1 MKHRIMYL
9 FAMMLLS
16 CRVGVFGQDGQ
27 NTYKLVT
34 SESQLEVD
42 GAYLIASSAKDG
54 DAYALSYIN
63 KSGGNNRRDISVTV
77 MNASIM
83 CEVAAENSDESHPY
97 ELVLGGK
104 IGAWTFFDAV
114 NNAYLNAT
122 NTTSSNWLKTI
133 EKLDN
138 YAYFSIA
145 IGDGGV
151 ATIKATKKT
160 QKNWLLFNAGSNLFS
175 CYDSGQ
181 KDVYLYK
188 KVDDG
193 GETPID
199 PVITVEKPTISPNT
213 GNYYDAQTVIIEA
226 EEGCTVHYTI
236 DGSSPSVSSAVYE
249 NSFVVSETT
258 TIKAIAVNAD
268 GVMSQETSVVITILE
283 REPDASFE
291 APYTYDEVSGFSKLP
306 TKSVWIKGYIVGY
319 IDGGNDGNLTT
330 EFKPNDTG
338 TNKSKTLGVGRL
350 DAVGK
355 QYIPINLSEDT
366 KSVLNLYDNRHN
378 FGKEF
383 YSYGLIEEYWGMK
396 GMKAPVKVICRDCSS
411 PYGYIVAGSGFK
423 DSELDFV
430 FSDANATSIDL
441 RACIDDINS
450 RKILSPNTLMIK
462 DKNEEGEDNVIVKND
477 KDYVCQ
483 RLALNNGYAFRPPFD
498 FVANEVTYTTTIS
511 AAGYAT
517 LCLPFDCSVPD
528 GLTAYKLE
536 SIKGKEIIGVE
547 VDMLEADKPVLLK
560 GEQGEYTFSATDVSI
575 SADGSMANG
584 VLKGVYS
591 RQNVEAK
598 NYVLQIHDNEPAFY
612 IVAEGKEPI
621 INPFRAYMTAVS
633 LTANLFTLKIVD
645 RSEIDGL
652 QDAVEDGTSVVEEYY
667 NIYGVR
673 LSVPERGVNIV
684 RKSNGDIKKI
694 FVK

>member
-1 MKHRIMYL
+1 MYL

-42 GAYLIASSAKDG
+42 GVYLIASSAKDG
-54 DAYALSYIN
+54 DAYALSFDN
-63 KSGGNNRRDISVTV
+63 GNNRKGVSVTV
-77 MNASIM
+77 TNASII
-83 CEVAAENSDESHPY
+83 CEVATETGDKTHPY
-97 ELVLGGK
+97 ELILGEK
-104 IGAWTFFDAV
+104 SGAWTFFDAV

-122 NTTSSNWLKTI
+122 DTKTSNWLHTI

-138 YAYFSIA
+138 YACFSIVV
-145 IGDGGV
+145 GDGSV
-151 ATIKATKKT
+151 ATIKATNKT
-160 QKNWLLFNAGSNLFS
+160 KYNWLQYIDAHIFS
-175 CYDSGQ
+175 CYNSGQ
-181 KDVYLYK
+181 NDVYLYK
-188 KVDDG
+188 KMN

-199 PVITVEKPTISPNT
+199 PVVTVEKPTISPNT
-213 GNYYDAQTVIIEA
+213 GNYYDAQTVTIEA
-226 EEGCTVHYTI
+226 EEGCTVYYTI

-258 TIKAIAVNAD
+258 TIKAIAVNAE
-268 GVMSQETSVVITILE
+268 GKMSQETSVVITILE

-291 APYTYDEVSGFSKLP
+291 APYTYDEVNSFSKLP
-306 TKSVWIKGYIVGY
+306 TKNVWIKGYIVGY

-355 QYIPINLSEDT
+355 QYIPINLSENT

-383 YSYGLIEEYWGMK
+383 YAYGLIEPIWGMN
-396 GMKAPVKVICRDCSS
+396 GMKAPTKVICRDSSS

-423 DSELDFV
+423 DTELDFV

-441 RACIDDINS
+441 RACIDDVSS
-450 RKILSPNTLMIK
+450 RKILNPNTLIIK
-462 DKNEEGEDNVIVKND
+462 DKDEDGEDNVIVKNGEG
-477 KDYVCQ
+477 YVCQ
-483 RLALNNGYAFRPPFD
+483 RLVLHNGYAFRAPFD

-547 VDMLEADKPVLLK
+547 VDMLDADKPVLLK
-560 GEQGEYTFSATDVSI
+560 GEQGEYTFSATDVSV

-584 VLKGVYS
+584 ILKGVYS

-598 NYVLQIHDNEPAFY
+598 NYVLQMHDNEPAFY
-612 IVAEGKEPI
+612 IVAEGKEPT

-673 LSVPERGVNIV
+673 LSVPEKGVNIV
-684 RKSNGDIKKI
+684 RKSNGDVKKI
-694 FVK
+694 FIK

>member
-42 GAYLIASSAKDG
+42 GVYLIANSADDG
-54 DAYALSYIN
+54 EAYALSYDN
-63 KSGGNNRRDISVTV
+63 GNNRKSIVVTI
-77 MNASIM
+77 ADSSIR
-83 CEVAAENSDESHPY
+83 CEVATKNSDKSHPY
-97 ELVLGGK
+97 ELTLGEKSGV
-104 IGAWTFFDAV
+104 WTFFDAV

-122 NTTSSNWLKTI
+122 NTKTDKSLKTI

-138 YAYFSIA
+138 YAYFSIT
-145 IGDGGV
+145 ISNESV

-160 QKNWLLFNAGSNLFS
+160 QQNWLLFNADAHLFS

-213 GNYYDAQTVIIEA
+213 GNYYDAQTVAIEA
-226 EEGCTVHYTI
+226 EEGCTIYYTT
-236 DGSSPSVSSAVYE
+236 DGSSPSTSSLVYE
-249 NSFVVSETT
+249 KPFVVSETT
-258 TIKAIAVNAD
+258 TIKAVAVNAE
-268 GVMSQETSVVITILE
+268 GKMSQETSVVITILE

-291 APYTYDEVSGFSKLP
+291 APYTYDEVNSFSKLP
-306 TKSVWIKGYIVGY
+306 TKNVWIKGYIVGY

-383 YSYGLIEEYWGMK
+383 YSYGLIEKIWGINGMK
-396 GMKAPVKVICRDCSS
+396 EPTKIICRDCSS

-441 RACIDDINS
+441 RACIDDVSS
-450 RKILSPNTLMIK
+450 RKILSPNTLIIK
-462 DKNEEGEDNVIVKND
+462 DKNEEGKTNVIVKND
-477 KDYVCQ
+477 ENYVCQ
-483 RLALNNGYAFRPPFD
+483 RLVLNNGYAFRAPFD
-498 FVANEVTYTTTIS
+498 FAANEVTYTTTIS

-528 GLTAYKLE
+528 GLTAYNLE

-575 SADGSMANG
+575 STDGSMANG
-584 VLKGVYS
+584 ILKGVYS

-598 NYVLQIHDNEPAFY
+598 NYVLQMHDNEPAFY
-612 IVAEGKEPI
+612 IVAEGKEPT

>member
-42 GAYLIASSAKDG
+42 GVYLIASSAKDG
-54 DAYALSYIN
+54 DAYALSFDN
-63 KSGGNNRRDISVTV
+63 GNNRKGVSITVT
-77 MNASIM
+77 NASII
-83 CEVAAENSDESHPY
+83 CEVATETGDKTHPY
-97 ELVLGGK
+97 ELILGEK
-104 IGAWTFFDAV
+104 SGAWTFFDAV

-122 NTTSSNWLKTI
+122 DTKTSKWLHTI

-160 QKNWLLFNAGSNLFS
+160 KYNWLQFVDAHIFS

-181 KDVYLYK
+181 NDVYLYK
-188 KVDDG
+188 KVND
-193 GETPID
+193 ETPIE
-199 PVITVEKPTISPNT
+199 PIITVEKPTISPNT
-213 GNYYDAQTVIIEA
+213 GNYCDTQTVTIEA
-226 EEGCTVHYTI
+226 EEGCTVYYTT

-283 REPDASFE
+283 QELNGTFE
-291 APYTYDEVSGFSKLP
+291 LPYTYDEVNSFSKLP
-306 TKSVWIKGYIVGY
+306 TKEVWIKGYIVGY
-319 IDGGNDGNLTT
+319 IGDGGKLKT
-330 EFKPNDTG
+330 EIKPDDTG
-338 TNKSKTLGVGRL
+338 TNKSNTLGIGRL
-350 DAVGK
+350 DAVEK
-355 QYIPINLSEDT
+355 QYIPIVLSDDT

-383 YSYGLIEEYWGMK
+383 YAYGPIESYWGMK
-396 GMKAPVKVICRDCSS
+396 SIKAPVKVICRDGSS
-411 PYGYIVAGSGFK
+411 PHGYIVAGSGFK
-423 DSELDFV
+423 ETELDFV
-430 FSDANATSIDL
+430 FSDVNATSIDL
-441 RACIDDINS
+441 RACIDDVSS
-450 RKILSPNTLMIK
+450 RKILSPNTLIIK
-462 DKNEEGEDNVIVKND
+462 DKNEEGKTNVIVKNGEN
-477 KDYVCQ
+477 YVCQ
-483 RLALNNGYAFRPPFD
+483 RLVLNNGYAFRAPFD
-498 FVANEVTYTTTIS
+498 FAANEVTYTTTIS

-528 GLTAYKLE
+528 GLTAYNLE

-584 VLKGVYS
+584 ILKGVYS

-598 NYVLQIHDNEPAFY
+598 NYVLQMHDNEPAFY
-612 IVAEGKEPI
+612 IVAEGKEPA

>member
-104 IGAWTFFDAV
+104 IGAWTFFDTV

-160 QKNWLLFNAGSNLFS
+160 QRNWLLFNAGSNLFS

-188 KVDDG
+188 KIDDG

-213 GNYYDAQTVIIEA
+213 GNYYDAQTVAIEA
-226 EEGCTVHYTI
+226 EDGCTIYYTT
-236 DGSSPSVSSAVYE
+236 DGSSPSTSSLVYE
-249 NSFVVSETT
+249 KPFVASETT
-258 TIKAIAVNAD
+258 TIKAVAVNAE
-268 GVMSQETSVVITILE
+268 GKMSQETSVVITILE

-319 IDGGNDGNLTT
+319 VDGGNNGKLTT
-330 EFKPNDTG
+330 EFKDDTG
-338 TNKSKTLGVGRL
+338 TNKSNTLGVGHL

-355 QYIPINLSEDT
+355 QYIPINLSENT

-383 YSYGLIEEYWGMK
+383 YAYGLIEPIWGMN
-396 GMKAPVKVICRDCSS
+396 GMKEPTKVICRDSSS

-441 RACIDDINS
+441 RACIDDVSS
-450 RKILSPNTLMIK
+450 RKILSPNTLIIK
-462 DKNEEGEDNVIVKND
+462 DKNEEGKTNVIVKNGEN
-477 KDYVCQ
+477 YVCQ
-483 RLALNNGYAFRPPFD
+483 RLVLNNGYAFRAPFD
-498 FVANEVTYTTTIS
+498 FAANEVTYTTTIS

-584 VLKGVYS
+584 ILKGVYS
-591 RQNVEAK
+591 QQNVEAK
-598 NYVLQIHDNEPAFY
+598 NYVLQMHDNEPAFY
-612 IVAEGKEPI
+612 IVAEGKEPT

>member
-16 CRVGVFGQDGQ
+16 CKVGVFGQDGQ

-42 GAYLIASSAKDG
+42 GVYLIASSAKDG
-54 DAYALSYIN
+54 DAYALSFDN
-63 KSGGNNRRDISVTV
+63 GNNRKGVSVTV
-77 MNASIM
+77 TNASII
-83 CEVAAENSDESHPY
+83 CEVATETGDKTHPY
-97 ELVLGGK
+97 ELILGEK
-104 IGAWTFFDAV
+104 SGAWTFFDAV

-122 NTTSSNWLKTI
+122 NTKTDRSLKTI

-138 YAYFSIA
+138 YAYFSIT
-145 IGDGGV
+145 ISNESV

-258 TIKAIAVNAD
+258 TIKAIAVNAE
-268 GVMSQETSVVITILE
+268 GKMSQETSVVITILE

-319 IDGGNDGNLTT
+319 VDGGNNGKLTT
-330 EFKPNDTG
+330 EFKDDTG
-338 TNKSKTLGVGRL
+338 TNKSNTLGIGYL
-350 DAVGK
+350 DAVGN
-355 QYIPINLSEDT
+355 QYIPIVLSDGT

-396 GMKAPVKVICRDCSS
+396 GMKAPAKVICRDCSS

-441 RACIDDINS
+441 RACIDDVSS

-462 DKNEEGEDNVIVKND
+462 DKNEEGEDNVIVKNGEG
-477 KDYVCQ
+477 YVCQ
-483 RLALNNGYAFRPPFD
+483 KLVLHNGYAFRPPFY

-517 LCLPFDCSVPD
+517 LCLPFACSVPD

-584 VLKGVYS
+584 ILKGVYS

-598 NYVLQIHDNEPAFY
+598 NYVLQMHDNEPAFY
-612 IVAEGKEPI
+612 IVAEGKEPA

>member
-34 SESQLEVD
+34 SESQLEAGGV
-42 GAYLIASSAKDG
+42 YLIASSADDG
-54 DAYALSYIN
+54 KAYVLSFDN
-63 KSGGNNRRDISVTV
+63 GNNRKGVSITVT
-77 MNASIM
+77 NASII
-83 CEVAAENSDESHPY
+83 CEVATETGDKTHPY

-104 IGAWTFFDAV
+104 VGAWTFFNAV

-145 IGDGGV
+145 IGNGGV

-160 QKNWLLFNAGSNLFS
+160 QKHWLRFNAGSNLFS
-175 CYDSGQ
+175 CYGDGE

-188 KVDDG
+188 KVN

-199 PVITVEKPTISPNT
+199 PVITVEKPVISPNT
-213 GNYYDAQTVIIEA
+213 GNYYDAQTVTIEA

-268 GVMSQETSVVITILE
+268 GVMSQENSVVITILE

-291 APYTYDEVSGFSKLP
+291 APYSYDEVSGFSKLP

-319 IDGGNDGNLTT
+319 VDGGNNGKLTT
-330 EFKPNDTG
+330 EFKDDTG
-338 TNKSKTLGVGRL
+338 TNKSNTLGVGHL
-350 DAVGK
+350 DAVGN
-355 QYIPINLSEDT
+355 QYIPIVLSDGT

-383 YSYGLIEEYWGMK
+383 YAYGLIEGYWGMN
-396 GMKAPVKVICRDCSS
+396 GMKSPAKVICRDSSS

-423 DSELDFV
+423 ETELDFV

-441 RACIDDINS
+441 RTCIDDVSS
-450 RKILSPNTLMIK
+450 RKILSPNTLIIK
-462 DKNEEGEDNVIVKND
+462 DKNEEGEDNVIVKNSEG
-477 KDYVCQ
+477 YVCR
-483 RLALNNGYAFRPPFD
+483 RLVLHNGYAFRAPFD

-560 GEQGEYTFSATDVSI
+560 GGQGEYTFSATDVSI

-584 VLKGVYS
+584 ILKGVYS
-591 RQNVEAK
+591 QQNVEAK
-598 NYVLQIHDNEPAFY
+598 NYVLQMHDNEPAFY
-612 IVAEGKEPI
+612 IVAEGKEPT

-652 QDAVEDGTSVVEEYY
+652 QDAAEDGMPVVEEYY

-673 LSVPERGVNIV
+673 LPVPERGVNIV

>member
-42 GAYLIASSAKDG
+42 GVYLIASSAKDG
-54 DAYALSYIN
+54 DAYALSFDN
-63 KSGGNNRRDISVTV
+63 GNNRKGVSITVT
-77 MNASIM
+77 NASII
-83 CEVAAENSDESHPY
+83 CEVATETGDKTHPY
-97 ELVLGGK
+97 ELILGEKG
-104 IGAWTFFDAV
+104 GTWTFFDAV

-138 YAYFSIA
+138 YAYFSIV

-151 ATIKATKKT
+151 ATIKAAQKT
-160 QKNWLLFNAGSNLFS
+160 QKHWLRFNAGSNLFS
-175 CYDSGQ
+175 CYGDGE

-188 KVDDG
+188 KVN
-193 GETPID
+193 GETPIE
-199 PVITVEKPTISPNT
+199 PIIIVEKPTISPNT
-213 GNYYDAQTVIIEA
+213 GNYYDAQTVAIEA
-226 EEGCTVHYTI
+226 EEGCTIYYTT
-236 DGSSPSVSSAVYE
+236 DGSSPSTSSLVYE
-249 NSFVVSETT
+249 KPFVVSETT
-258 TIKAIAVNAD
+258 TIKAVAVNAE
-268 GVMSQETSVVITILE
+268 GKMSQETSVVITILE

-291 APYTYDEVSGFSKLP
+291 APYTYDEVNSFSKLP
-306 TKSVWIKGYIVGY
+306 TKNVWIKGYIVGY

-383 YSYGLIEEYWGMK
+383 YSYGLIEKIWGINGMK
-396 GMKAPVKVICRDCSS
+396 EPTKIICRDCSS

-423 DSELDFV
+423 DTELDFV

-441 RACIDDINS
+441 RACIDDVCS
-450 RKILSPNTLMIK
+450 RKILSPNTLIIK
-462 DKNEEGEDNVIVKND
+462 DKNEEGKTNVIVKND
-477 KDYVCQ
+477 ENYVCQ
-483 RLALNNGYAFRPPFD
+483 RLVLNNGYAFRPPFD

-511 AAGYAT
+511 VAGYAT

-536 SIKGKEIIGVE
+536 SIKGKDIIGVE

-584 VLKGVYS
+584 ILKGVYS

-598 NYVLQIHDNEPAFY
+598 NYVLQMHDNEPEFY
-612 IVAEGKEPI
+612 IVAEGKEPT